1 MDFTGSIIYGFRN
14 LPDFWWAW
22 MILVSVV
29 TGLSC
34 KLRKLSPERTI
45 WIALLAA
52 YVLFILFQT
61 IIGREQKT
69 FRAEWVPFWSYSHPE
84 LYMEIILNYL
94 LFIPLGILLYGTYGE
109 IIGLKVVLIGCAIS
123 AGIEITQLVFRIGLF
138 EFDDI
143 IGNTIG
149 CLMGTGFG
157 KVVRNAVRS
166 YRNHRK

>member
-1 MDFTGSIIYGFRN
+1 MDFTGSIIYGFRD

-22 MILVSVV
+22 MILVGVV
-29 TGLSC
+29 TGISC
-34 KLRKLSPERTI
+34 KIRKMSPERTI
-45 WIALLAA
+45 WTALLAA

-61 IIGREQKT
+61 VIGREQKT
-69 FRAEWVPFWSYSHPE
+69 FRVEWMPFWSYSHPE

-109 IIGLKVVLIGCAIS
+109 RIRLKVVMIGCVLSI
-123 AGIEITQLVFRIGLF
+123 GIEITQLVFRIGLF

-149 CLMGTGFG
+149 CLMGAGFG